1 MNSGRKVS
9 RWAHL
14 RKLSGPFAICAASV
28 YKPEDGGGP
37 RDMEEP
43 ASEGEWF
50 ANGTCEM
57 EVMGSW
63 NHGKRLIY

>member
-1 MNSGRKVS
+1 
-9 RWAHL
+9 
-14 RKLSGPFAICAASV
+14 
-28 YKPEDGGGP
+28 
-37 RDMEEP
+37 MEEP

-63 NHGKRLIY
+63 NHGKRLSRSSAEVTGSARHGLLPKKAFGGRGCGER